1 MSRLVSKETLVS
13 EARVRRSKSSHAQE
27 LEHFSA
33 PFSPQAWLGLV
44 EERRVQWSKT
54 HVPWR
59 SEVAVMIMMILKSDV
74 FMVWGRGI
82 YMNYCCVSIFDMEMV
97 GVGV

>member
-1 MSRLVSKETLVS
+1 MGNELSAMASLQRVRKREEGVADDLRDMMSRLVSKETLVS
-13 EARVRRSKSSHAQE
+13 EARARRSKSSHAQE

-59 SEVAVMIMMILKSDV
+59 SEVAVIIT
-74 FMVWGRGI
+74 
-82 YMNYCCVSIFDMEMV
+82 
-97 GVGV
+97 